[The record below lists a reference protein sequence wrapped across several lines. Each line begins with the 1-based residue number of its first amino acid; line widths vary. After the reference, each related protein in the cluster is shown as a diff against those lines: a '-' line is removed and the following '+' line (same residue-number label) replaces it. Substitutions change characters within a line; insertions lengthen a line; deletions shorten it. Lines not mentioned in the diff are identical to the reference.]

1 MMRGKVALVTGA
13 NGGIGKVIARGL
25 ARQEATVVMVS
36 RNRTKGEEARREIV
50 EATGNTSVDL
60 LIADLSSQQSVRDLA
75 GQFKERYANLHV
87 LVNNAGAHVMQR
99 KLSVDGIEMNLA
111 VNHLSAFLLTNL
123 LLDTLRASAPARIVN
138 VASQAMADT
147 RPVTLIGKPRPATI
161 DFDDL
166 QSEKEFVPFEVY
178 GRSKLAML
186 LSTYALA
193 RRLAGTG
200 VTANALHPGIT
211 ATTIVDDIAPPLMR
225 PFLGPIKRF
234 LLTPE
239 QGARTALYLAT
250 SPAVEGVSGRYFI
263 REKEAPSVSISYDEA
278 LQERMWEISE
288 QLTDLGVWVAVDT
301 VGPEGERSRVR

>member
-1 MMRGKVALVTGA
+1 MMMRGKVALVTGA
-13 NGGIGKVIARGL
+13 NGGMGKVIAREL
-25 ARQEATVVMVS
+25 ARRDATVVMVS
-36 RNRTKGEEARREIV
+36 RDRNKGEEARHEIV
-50 EATGNTSVDL
+50 EATGNTSVNL
-60 LIADLSSQQSVRDLA
+60 LIADLCSQQSVRGLA
-75 GQFKERYANLHV
+75 RQFKERYTNLHV

-111 VNHLSAFLLTNL
+111 INHLSAFLLTNL

-147 RPVTLIGKPRPATI
+147 RQITLVGKPRPATI

-166 QSEKEFVPFEVY
+166 QSEREFVPFEVY

-200 VTANALHPGIT
+200 VTANALHPGLT

-225 PFLGPIKRF
+225 PFLGQIKRF

-250 SPAVEGVSGRYFI
+250 SPAVEGVSGKYFI
-263 REKEAPSVSISYDEA
+263 REKEVPSMPMSYNEA
-278 LQERMWEISE
+278 LQEHMWEVSE
-288 QLTDLGVWVAVDT
+288 QLTGLMVAN
-301 VGPEGERSRVR
+301 